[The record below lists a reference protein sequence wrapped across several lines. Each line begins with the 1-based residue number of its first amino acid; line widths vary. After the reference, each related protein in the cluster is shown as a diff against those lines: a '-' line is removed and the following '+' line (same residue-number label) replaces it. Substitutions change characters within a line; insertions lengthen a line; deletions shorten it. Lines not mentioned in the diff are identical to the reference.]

1 MSDKVDA
8 ADVTPEQVEQAI
20 LKALPMR
27 STQYEN
33 LEDYNL
39 DWKSHTTIELDKY
52 PATIAGK
59 EVVGWGKQMSDY
71 IGGVHQGSLVG
82 ISANGAGMGKTSF
95 LQQMLD
101 AIALRNSWVV
111 EFGEVDE
118 PLTPVLILS
127 ELDKYE
133 LKLRTLG
140 RYMEVPYSA
149 LRSKRRAMKMM
160 KLSEGEAESFK
171 LKAEQFAKDETLGQ
185 RLKPWVHVLDPK
197 DREKVRETIESD
209 LFMLKSVTEVMY
221 PAWKGKVWPVIA
233 LDPLQRFVASESD
246 TIMGAGSLA
255 IWLRN
260 LCRRN
265 GYIGFFTS
273 DTNKASAAANKEGLT
288 LDQAQGQTGVEAFR
302 GSQEIMHA
310 ATSAIVL
317 YRLKSDD
324 GNPHN
329 NTRTVYASVV
339 KNRDGLDRVGV
350 SYNWHRPTGS
360 FDEITV
366 ADLLDKKDHLA
377 KTPIGVMQA
386 LKNVFHPDEPGEVV
400 NFDDVLAAVN
410 PEQLAKAKEEREKK
424 HQEQIAKVE
433 AFAKALEEK
442 GPEDDSAGSGP
453 GVQ

>member
-8 ADVTPEQVEQAI
+8 ADVGSAELDQA
-20 LKALPMR
+20 LMRSVPMR
-27 STQYEN
+27 RSQYES
-33 LEDYNL
+33 LEDYSL
-39 DWKSHTTIELDKY
+39 DWKNHPTIDIDKY
-52 PATIAGK
+52 PALIAGK
-59 EVVGWGKQMSDY
+59 EVVGWGKQMSE
-71 IGGVHQGSLVG
+71 ILGGVHQGSVVG
-82 ISANGAGMGKTSF
+82 ISANGAGMGKTSY
-95 LQQMLD
+95 LQQLLD
-101 AIALRNSWVV
+101 AIALRNSWVI
-111 EFGEVDE
+111 EFGETDE
-118 PLTPVLILS
+118 PLMPVLVLS

-149 LRSKRRAMKMM
+149 LRSKRRAMRMLKYT
-160 KLSEGEAESFK
+160 EGEAESFK
-171 LKAEQFAKDETLGQ
+171 LKAEQFAKDQTLGE
-185 RLKPWVHVLDPK
+185 RLKPWVHILDPK

-209 LFMLKSVTEVMY
+209 LFLLKTETELKY
-221 PAWKGKVWPVIA
+221 PEWKGRVWPVVA

-265 GYIGFFTS
+265 GYVGFFTS

-317 YRLKSDD
+317 YRLKAED

-329 NTRTVYASVV
+329 IIRTVYASVV

-360 FDEITV
+360 FTEITIQ
-366 ADLLDKKDHLA
+366 DLLNIRDTQRSKPVDATK
-377 KTPIGVMQA
+377 A
-386 LKNVFHPDEPGEVV
+386 LKNIFFPDEPGEVV
-400 NFDDVLAAVN
+400 SFDEVLGAVN
-410 PEQLAKAKEEREKK
+410 PEALAKAKEAREVAHKN
-424 HQEQIAKVE
+424 IA
-433 AFAKALEEK
+433 AAKLILEDTKE
-442 GPEDDSAGSGP
+442 
-453 GVQ
+453 

>member
-8 ADVTPEQVEQAI
+8 ADVTPADIQRAI
-20 LKALPMR
+20 LQALPVKPFQ
-27 STQYEN
+27 SET
-33 LEDYNL
+33 LEDYQL
-39 DWKSHTTIELDKY
+39 DWKSHPTIDLDKY
-52 PATIAGK
+52 PSLIAGK
-59 EVVGWGKQMSDY
+59 EVLGWGKQMSDY
-71 IGGVHQGSLVG
+71 LGGVHQGSCIG

-101 AIALRNSWVV
+101 AMALRNSWVI
-111 EFGEVDE
+111 EHGDHDE
-118 PLTPVLILS
+118 PLMPVLIMS

-149 LRSKRRAMKMM
+149 LRSKRRAMRLLQ
-160 KLSEGEAESFK
+160 LSDREADDFK
-171 LKAEQFAKDETLGQ
+171 DKAEKFAKDQTLGE
-185 RLKPWVHVLDPK
+185 RLKPWVHILDPK
-197 DREKVRETIESD
+197 DRTQIREILEND
-209 LFMLKSVTEVMY
+209 LYTLKQATEVQY
-221 PAWKGKVWPVIA
+221 PEWKGKVWPVVA
-233 LDPLQRFVASESD
+233 LDPLQRWVASESD

-288 LDQAQGQTGVEAFR
+288 LDQAQAQTGVEAFR

-329 NTRTVYASVV
+329 VIRTMYASVV
-339 KNRDGLDRVGV
+339 KNRDGFDRVGV
-350 SYNWHRPTGS
+350 SYSWHRPTGY
-360 FDEITV
+360 FEEVTIRQ
-366 ADLLDKKDHLA
+366 LLDWKDDQKKTRPTATQTLRN
-377 KTPIGVMQA
+377 IF
-386 LKNVFHPDEPGEVV
+386 NPDDPGEVV
-400 NFDDVLAAVN
+400 NFDDVLAQVN
-410 PEQLAKAKEEREKK
+410 PEQLAKAKLQREEDAKLINEKLDDIQK
-424 HQEQIAKVE
+424 KL
-433 AFAKALEEK
+433 LEE
-442 GPEDDSAGSGP
+442 
-453 GVQ
+453 